1 MEKSLKQ
8 KKAEKNLKL
17 KIVEN
22 FSDSYFSNFFFQFQ
36 SHFCS
41 KLYGSNV
48 AP

>member
-1 MEKSLKQ
+1 MEKKFET

-17 KIVEN
+17 KIIEN

-41 KLYGSNV
+41 KLHGSNV